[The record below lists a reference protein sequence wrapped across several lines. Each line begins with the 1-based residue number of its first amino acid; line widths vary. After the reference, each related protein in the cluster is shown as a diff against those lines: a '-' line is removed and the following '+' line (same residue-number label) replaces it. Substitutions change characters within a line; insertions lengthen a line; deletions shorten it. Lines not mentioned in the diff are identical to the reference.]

1 MVTLSVLAL
10 PDFQLPFETETD
22 ASGFELGAVLS
33 QNKRLIAYFSQK
45 LSETAREKSVYER
58 ELMAIVLAVE
68 KWQHYLLGHRF
79 VVYTD
84 QKALRPI
91 PEQREL
97 IPGVQ
102 NWLLKLMGFDFEIY
116 YRARPENKAAD
127 ALSRSPIE
135 AQLNVI
141 TVPSLLDLEV
151 V

>member
-1 MVTLSVLAL
+1 MT
-10 PDFQLPFETETD
+10 
-22 ASGFELGAVLS
+22 
-33 QNKRLIAYFSQK
+33 
-45 LSETAREKSVYER
+45 
-58 ELMAIVLAVE
+58 IVLAME

-102 NWLLKLMGFDFEIY
+102 KWLLKLMGFDFEIY